1 MPQDSITAS
10 RILVSVCVITYN
22 QETLIRDTI
31 FSILMQEGDFD
42 LELIIGDDASKD
54 GTAALVE
61 EIKRSH
67 PKGDLI
73 RYTRH
78 QVNKGVNQNFLFTL
92 ERAQGEFIAVC
103 EGDDYWTDP
112 FKLNKQLKLFSDNK
126 ECNYCFTAK
135 AILKS
140 NGELT
145 KTEYE
150 PVLPRY
156 FDLHYLLKRNIMPAT
171 QTIMFRRQSLDL
183 VKFREFTNYFHGDWI
198 ILFLICESG
207 QIGYLD
213 EYTAVYREGIGI
225 VSKTSGLK
233 MFLTGLETNVKL
245 NEVTQGKYN
254 YHIGN
259 YEFHYK
265 NITYSY
271 LNDGRRWLGVY
282 WFFKTMIYSL
292 FKNGMHIDWIFVKHT
307 IKLFLGKQ

>member
-1 MPQDSITAS
+1 MLIG
-10 RILVSVCVITYN
+10 
-22 QETLIRDTI
+22 ETIR
-31 FSILMQEGDFD
+31 SILMQEGDFE
-42 LELIIGDDASKD
+42 LEVIIGDDGATD
-54 GTAALVE
+54 DTPAVIEA
-61 EIKRSH
+61 IKRSH
-67 PKGDLI
+67 SKGSAI

-78 QVNKGVNQNFLFTL
+78 AVNKGVNQNFLFTV
-92 ERAQGEFIAVC
+92 EQAQGDFIAVC

-145 KTEYE
+145 NTKYE
-150 PVLPRY
+150 PALPRY

-198 ILFLICESG
+198 ILFLICENG

-233 MFLTGLETNVKL
+233 MFLTGLETNRKL
-245 NEVTQGKYN
+245 NEVTQGKFD
-254 YHIGN
+254 YHIGD
-259 YEFHYK
+259 YKFHYT
-265 NITYSY
+265 NLTYAY
-271 LNDGRRWLGVY
+271 LTEGQRLRGLY
-282 WFFKTMIYSL
+282 WFFKTLIYSI
-292 FKNGMHIDWIFVKHT
+292 FKKKSKIDRTFVKHC
-307 IKLFLGKQ
+307 IKLFFNIH